1 MNARLC
7 AGDVCDVARVVDAR
21 DCDDVCGGGA
31 VVDDSGNDD
40 EGDED
45 DDSDSADHHHH
56 LMPLWRLTANSDST
70 TCWQTPAW
78 ISA

>member
-40 EGDED
+40 EGDEELIINLK
-45 DDSDSADHHHH
+45 AQ
-56 LMPLWRLTANSDST
+56 RLK
-70 TCWQTPAW
+70 PKRL
-78 ISA
+78 